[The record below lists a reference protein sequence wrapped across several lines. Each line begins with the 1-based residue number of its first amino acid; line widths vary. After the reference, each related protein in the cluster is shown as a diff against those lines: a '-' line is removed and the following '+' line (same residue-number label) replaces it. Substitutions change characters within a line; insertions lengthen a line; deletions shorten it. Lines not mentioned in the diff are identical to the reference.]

1 MREMV
6 LNVPLRGLSNFGLMD
21 LEKMNDLI
29 IYLNQIIKNEK
40 G

>member
-6 LNVPLRGLSNFGLMD
+6 LNVLLRGLSNFGLMD